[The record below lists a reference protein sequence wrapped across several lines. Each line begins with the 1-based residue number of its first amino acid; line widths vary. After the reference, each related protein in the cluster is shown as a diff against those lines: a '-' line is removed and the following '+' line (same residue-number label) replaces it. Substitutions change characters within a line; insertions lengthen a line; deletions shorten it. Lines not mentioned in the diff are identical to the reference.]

1 MERCDFYSVIKIL
14 MQSVSG
20 GRSLNQTEF
29 MRKIFLYFS
38 EHDENIDFEFDNGQV
53 CRWIKGTV
61 SVSPRIV
68 SFYLKDKNIE
78 YLSIN
83 IEDNILP
90 LLYDSNMTDQNL
102 YNLVISDVS
111 ISEQKKQELTA
122 TYPCEEVADIA
133 DFIASVLLFA
143 MERKFVK
150 RDEKLLT
157 TSGTLSPTVSDRIF
171 DGTVPKPCRFFCGRD
186 KELSKLHELLH
197 NHSKIF
203 INGIAGIGK
212 SEFVKAYANEYKK
225 SYANILYF
233 TYNGNL
239 QTMIADMDFADDL
252 LSDDEQTRFKKH
264 NRFLRSLKEDTLIII
279 DNFNTSASKEPFL
292 DIVMKYNCQIV
303 FTTRSRFE
311 IGYTYELNEIADINI
326 LTELTGKF
334 YFEVETNCSTVV
346 NIIEII
352 HRHTL
357 SVEMSARLL
366 QKGIL
371 EPNEVLNKLS
381 ECHVNPDTSDKI
393 SITKD
398 GTNIKATYYS
408 HIQALFSLF
417 LLDENMQFIMRCM
430 TFIPL
435 EGIRARLF
443 AKRLAL
449 SDLNAVNDLI
459 ELGFIQNN
467 EADKISLHPLVQEI
481 AVADLKP
488 SYLNCQPFIDSIHH
502 ICLRHGED
510 IPYYKTLFST
520 IENIINI
527 IENDSPTDY
536 LLFIEDAFS
545 YMEKYRYKSG
555 MLKIVAEISKLLK
568 DDNIGT
574 DNDRALLLNNHAS
587 CEGLLNAKYKKAIEL
602 EKKAIAACV
611 PDENIIL
618 SANLHMNLGYLYQ
631 YSKDF
636 DNAKLYMKQ
645 GIELLSQS
653 SVITNDI
660 IIMVHN
666 YARLLAETGE
676 PQNALKALSRC
687 AELVKVVN
695 TEKSTNYADLIFD
708 MAVINIQI
716 GNANNAKIYFTEAL
730 GIYKAILQHE
740 DLAEKV
746 ELTAKYLNHA
756 RIASVSDYLSL
767 KQENIQ

>member
-1 MERCDFYSVIKIL
+1 MERCDFFSVIKIL
-14 MQSVSG
+14 IQSISE

-29 MRKIFLYFS
+29 MRKLFTYFS
-38 EHDENIDFEFDNGQV
+38 EHDDNIDFEFDNGQV

-61 SVSPRIV
+61 PVSPRIV
-68 SFYLKDKNIE
+68 EFYLNCKNAE
-78 YLSIN
+78 YLSLN

-90 LLYDSNMTDQNL
+90 LFYDSNMTAQNL

-111 ISEQKKQELTA
+111 ISEQKKSELTA
-122 TYPCEEVADIA
+122 SYPCEETADIA
-133 DFIASVLLFA
+133 DFICAVLLFA

-157 TSGTLSPTVSDRIF
+157 TSGTLSPIASDRIF
-171 DGTVPKPCRFFCGRD
+171 DGTVPKPCKYFCGRD
-186 KELSKLHELLH
+186 KELAELHELLNH
-197 NHSKIF
+197 HSKIF

-212 SEFVKAYANEYKK
+212 SEFVKAYADEYKK
-225 SYANILYF
+225 SYTNILYF
-233 TYNGNL
+233 TYSGSL
-239 QTMIADMDFADDL
+239 QSMIFDMDFADDL
-252 LSDDEQTRFKKH
+252 LTDDEQTRFKKH

-279 DNFNTSASKEPFL
+279 DNFNISASKEPLL
-292 DIVMKYNCQIV
+292 DIVMKYNCRIV

-311 IGYTYELNEIADINI
+311 IGYTYELNEISDINI

-334 YFEVETNCSTVV
+334 YFDAESNRSTVV

-366 QKGIL
+366 QKGL
-371 EPNEVLNKLS
+371 FEPNEVLRKLS

-417 LLDENMQFIMRCM
+417 LLDGNMQFIMRCM

-435 EGIRARLF
+435 DGIRARLF
-443 AKRLAL
+443 AKWLAL
-449 SDLNAVNDLI
+449 PDLNAVNDLI

-467 EADKISLHPLVQEI
+467 ETDKISLHPLVQEI
-481 AVADLKP
+481 TVADLKP
-488 SYLNCQPFIDSIHH
+488 SYLNCQPFINSIHH

-510 IPYYKTLFST
+510 VPYYKTLFSV
-520 IENIINI
+520 IENIINT

-555 MLKIVAEISKLLK
+555 MLKIIAEMSELLK
-568 DDNIGT
+568 DENIGT
-574 DNDRALLLNNHAS
+574 ANDRALLLNNSAS
-587 CEGLLNAKYKKAIEL
+587 FEGLLNGNYKKAIEL
-602 EKKAIAACV
+602 EKKAIAVCV
-611 PDENIIL
+611 ADENIVL
-618 SANLHMNLGYLYQ
+618 VANLHMNLGYLYQ
-631 YSKDF
+631 YSRDF
-636 DNAKLYMKQ
+636 DNAKLFMKH
-645 GIELLSQS
+645 GIDLLSQS
-653 SVITNDI
+653 GIVTNDI

-676 PQNALKALSRC
+676 PQNALKALSKC
-687 AELVKVVN
+687 AKLVKAVN
-695 TEKSTNYADLIFD
+695 TEKSADYADLVFD
-708 MAVINIQI
+708 MAVINFQL
-716 GNANNAKIYFTEAL
+716 GNSDIAKNYFIEAF
-730 GIYKAILQHE
+730 GIYKAILPQE
-740 DLAEKV
+740 DLNEKV
-746 ELTAKYLNHA
+746 ELAGKYLNRS
-756 RIASVSDYLSL
+756 RIASVPDYLSL
-767 KQENIQ
+767 K

>member
-14 MQSVSG
+14 IQSVSE
-20 GRSLNQTEF
+20 GRSMNQTEF

-61 SVSPRIV
+61 PVSPRIV
-68 SFYLKDKNIE
+68 SFYLKDKNAE

-83 IEDNILP
+83 IEENILP
-90 LLYDSNMTDQNL
+90 LFYDSNMTTQNL

-111 ISEQKKQELTA
+111 ISEQKKTELTA
-122 TYPCEEVADIA
+122 NYPCEENADIA
-133 DFIASVLLFA
+133 DFICAILLFA
-143 MERKFVK
+143 MERKFIK
-150 RDEKLLT
+150 RDEKLRT
-157 TSGTLSPTVSDRIF
+157 TSGMLSPIVSDRIF
-171 DGTVPKPCRFFCGRD
+171 DVAVPKPCKYFCGRG
-186 KELSKLHELLH
+186 KELSELQELLN
-197 NHSKIF
+197 NHSKVF

-212 SEFVKAYANEYKK
+212 SEFVKAYANECKK
-225 SYANILYF
+225 AYTNILYF
-233 TYNGNL
+233 TYSSAL
-239 QTMIADMDFADDL
+239 QNMIADMDFSDDL
-252 LSDDEQTRFKKH
+252 LSDDEQTRFRKH

-279 DNFNTSASKEPFL
+279 DNFNTSASKEPLL
-292 DIVMKYNCQIV
+292 DILMKYNCRII

-311 IGYTYELNEIADINI
+311 IGYTYELNEISEINI

-334 YFEVETNCSTVV
+334 YFEAETNRNTVI
-346 NIIEII
+346 NIIETI

-366 QKGIL
+366 QKGLL
-371 EPNEVLNKLS
+371 EPNEVLHKLS

-393 SITKD
+393 SIIKD
-398 GTNIKATYYS
+398 GTNIKATYYC

-417 LLDENMQFIMRCM
+417 LLDENMQLIMRCM
-430 TFIPL
+430 AFIPL
-435 EGIRARLF
+435 DGIRARLF
-443 AKRLAL
+443 AKWLAL
-449 SDLNAVNDLI
+449 PDLNSVNDLI

-488 SYLNCQPFIDSIHH
+488 SYLNCQPFIDSLHH

-510 IPYYKTLFST
+510 VQYYKTLFSM
-520 IENIINI
+520 IDNIINT
-527 IENDSPTDY
+527 IENDSPPDY

-555 MLKIVAEISKLLK
+555 MLKIVAEMSKLLK
-568 DDNIGT
+568 DENIGT
-574 DNDRALLLNNHAS
+574 ANDRALLLNNRAS
-587 CEGLLNAKYKKAIEL
+587 CEGLLNVNYKKAIEL
-602 EKKAIAACV
+602 EKKAIATCV
-611 PDENIIL
+611 PEKNIIL
-618 SANLHMNLGYLYQ
+618 AANLHMNLGYLYQ

-645 GIELLSQS
+645 GMELLSQS

-687 AELVKVVN
+687 AELVNVVN
-695 TEKSTNYADLIFD
+695 TEKSTDYADLIFD
-708 MAVINIQI
+708 IAVINLQL
-716 GNANNAKIYFTEAL
+716 GNVNNAKIYFTEAL
-730 GIYKAILQHE
+730 NIYKAILPQE

-746 ELTAKYLNHA
+746 ELTAKYLN
-756 RIASVSDYLSL
+756 RIGIANAPDYLAL
-767 KQENIQ
+767 K